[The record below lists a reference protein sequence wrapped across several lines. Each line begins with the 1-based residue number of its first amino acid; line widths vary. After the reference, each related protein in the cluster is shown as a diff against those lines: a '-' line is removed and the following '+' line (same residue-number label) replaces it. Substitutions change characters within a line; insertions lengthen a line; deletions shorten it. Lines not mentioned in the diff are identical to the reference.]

1 MQVSFLK
8 TIKNLYTKIKQGGIG
23 KFYLAFFQLKIPS
36 TQFISCN
43 LQEEDFTETIL
54 TTSVFDCCDL
64 KGAIFDS
71 SNLEKS
77 DFRITFNFT
86 INPENN
92 KLKGGKYRKENIS
105 GLLNNYQ
112 IVIE

>member
-1 MQVSFLK
+1 MVLVNFTL
-8 TIKNLYTKIKQGGIG
+8 L
-23 KFYLAFFQLKIPS
+23 FFQLKIPS

-43 LQEEDFTETIL
+43 LQELDFTETIL

-64 KGAIFDS
+64 KGAIFDA

-77 DFRITFNFT
+77 DFRTTFNFT

-92 KLKGGKYRKENIS
+92 KLKGGKYRKENIY